1 MRQKLVTVYSEANP
15 ALPVRNSRRPW
26 SRTQQGERVVIGDAK
41 QRQVPLHRSSLA
53 SFHQQDAVSNSGY
66 VWPLVLCAPWI
77 FRRMTR
83 KKCLRAQCRH
93 AAQLM
98 LKANLLDCV
107 RLKTRFNSV
116 SSLFS
121 VSFTAADGEEPTSA
135 GGSFFFIFLNAGDFP
150 SRVRVCVCVCTR
162 VSSAF
167 IVRAA
172 ICISPHWS
180 WSAAAV
186 VV

>member
-1 MRQKLVTVYSEANP
+1 
-15 ALPVRNSRRPW
+15 
-26 SRTQQGERVVIGDAK
+26 
-41 QRQVPLHRSSLA
+41 
-53 SFHQQDAVSNSGY
+53 
-66 VWPLVLCAPWI
+66 
-77 FRRMTR
+77 MTR

-150 SRVRVCVCVCTR
+150 SRVRVCVR
-162 VSSAF
+162 VHACEPRFHRQGCNAPYRLIDHGQQQPWLYNLSVRF
-167 IVRAA
+167 ITVLFK
-172 ICISPHWS
+172 SPL
-180 WSAAAV
+180 AL
-186 VV
+186 